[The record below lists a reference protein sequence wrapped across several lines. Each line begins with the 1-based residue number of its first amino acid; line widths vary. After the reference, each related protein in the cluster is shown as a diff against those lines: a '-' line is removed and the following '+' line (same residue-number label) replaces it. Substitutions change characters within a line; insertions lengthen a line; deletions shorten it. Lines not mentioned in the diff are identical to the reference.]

1 MYNQRHLGENHMPEL
16 PEVQCVVNSLSTIAN
31 KKIKNVEIYDHK
43 LREPVQTNL
52 KSLLDG
58 KTIKN
63 VERRAKCI
71 IFNLDK
77 GSIVAH
83 LGMTG
88 KFLIQPQKIDDKF
101 NRVAIQFEDGSY
113 LVYNDIRK
121 FGFVTYEENPTD
133 NKFIKNLG
141 IEPLT
146 DAFTGDYLYNLSRKN
161 KKNIKQFLLD
171 QTYVVGLGNIYVI
184 ELMYLCGISP
194 YSKAMDLTKEQSDQ
208 LVEETKAILNK
219 SIAAGGSS
227 ISDYRDA
234 FDKEGSFQ
242 DNFHVYGKKT
252 DSKGHPV
259 TRIKQGGRG
268 TYYCPIC
275 QNCQ

>member
-1 MYNQRHLGENHMPEL
+1 MPEL
-16 PEVQCVVNSLSTIAN
+16 PEVQCVVNSLASIAR
-31 KKIKNVEIYDHK
+31 KKIKDVEVYDNR
-43 LREPVQTNL
+43 LREPIQPNL
-52 KSLLDG
+52 KALLSG
-58 KTIKN
+58 RTIKN

-88 KFLIQPQKIDDKF
+88 KFLIQPEKIDDKF
-101 NRVAIQFEDGSY
+101 NRVCIEFEDGTF
-113 LVYNDIRK
+113 LMYNDIRK
-121 FGFVTYEENPTD
+121 FGFITHENTPTD

-146 DAFTGDYLYNLSRKN
+146 DAFTGDYLYNLSRN
-161 KKNIKQFLLD
+161 VKKNIKQFLLD

-184 ELMYLCGISP
+184 ELMYICSISP
-194 YSKAMDLTKEQSDQ
+194 YSKAMDLTKKQSDR
-208 LVEETKAILNK
+208 LVKETKDILNK
-219 SIAAGGSS
+219 SIEVGGSS

-234 FDKEGSFQ
+234 FDQEGSFQ
-242 DNFHVYGKKT
+242 DNFHVYGKKVDT
-252 DSKGHPV
+252 KGHPV

-275 QNCQ
+275 QDCP

>member
-1 MYNQRHLGENHMPEL
+1 MPEL
-16 PEVQCVVNSLSTIAN
+16 PEVQCVVNSLATIAN
-31 KKIKNVEIYDHK
+31 KKIKDVEVYDNR
-43 LREPVQTNL
+43 LREPVQPNL
-52 KSLLDG
+52 KNLLSG
-58 KTIKN
+58 RTIKS

-88 KFLIQPQKIDDKF
+88 KFLIQPEKIDDKF
-101 NRVAIQFEDGSY
+101 NRVCIQFDDDTY
-113 LVYNDIRK
+113 LMYNDIRK
-121 FGFVTYEENPTD
+121 FGFITYENTPMD

-146 DAFTGDYLYNLSRKN
+146 DAFTGDYLYNLSRNN

-184 ELMYLCGISP
+184 ELMYICGISP
-194 YSKAMDLTKEQSDQ
+194 YSKAKDLTQQQSDM
-208 LVEETKAILNK
+208 LVKETKAILNK
-219 SIAAGGSS
+219 SIEVGGSS

-242 DNFHVYGKKT
+242 DNFHVYGKKI

-275 QNCQ
+275 QNCE

>member
-1 MYNQRHLGENHMPEL
+1 MPEL
-16 PEVQCVVNSLSTIAN
+16 PEVQCVVNSLATIAN
-31 KKIKNVEIYDHK
+31 KKIKDVEVYDNR
-43 LREPVQTNL
+43 LREPIQPNL
-52 KSLLDG
+52 KSLLSG
-58 KTIKN
+58 RTIKN

-77 GSIVAH
+77 GAIVAH

-88 KFLIQPQKIDDKF
+88 KFLIQPEKIDDKF
-101 NRVAIQFEDGSY
+101 NRVCIEFEDGSY
-113 LVYNDIRK
+113 LMYNDIRK
-121 FGFVTYEENPTD
+121 FGFITYENTPTD

-146 DAFTGDYLYNLSRKN
+146 DAFTGDYLYNLSRN
-161 KKNIKQFLLD
+161 VKKNIKQFLLD

-184 ELMYLCGISP
+184 ELMYICGISP
-194 YSKAMDLTKEQSDQ
+194 YSKAMDLTKSQSDM
-208 LVEETKAILNK
+208 LVKETKAILNK
-219 SIAAGGSS
+219 SIEVGGSS

-242 DNFHVYGKKT
+242 DNFHVYGKKV

-275 QNCQ
+275 QHCE

>member
-1 MYNQRHLGENHMPEL
+1 MPEL
-16 PEVQCVVNSLSTIAN
+16 PEVQCVVNSLASIAN
-31 KKIKNVEIYDHK
+31 KKIKNVEVYDNR
-43 LREPVQTNL
+43 LREPVQPNL
-52 KSLLDG
+52 DKLLDG
-58 KTIKN
+58 RTIKN

-88 KFLIQPQKIDDKF
+88 KFLIQPEKIDDKF

-121 FGFVTYEENPTD
+121 FGFITYENTPTD
-133 NKFIKNLG
+133 NKFVKHLG

-146 DAFTGDYLYNLSRKN
+146 DDFTGDYLYSLSRN
-161 KKNIKQFLLD
+161 NRKNIKQFLLD
-171 QTYVVGLGNIYVI
+171 QKYVVGLGNIYVI
-184 ELMYLCGISP
+184 ELMYICGISP
-194 YSKAMDLTKEQSDQ
+194 YSKAMDLTLKQSEM
-208 LVEETKAILNK
+208 LVKETKDILNK
-219 SIAAGGSS
+219 SIIAGGSS

-234 FDKEGSFQ
+234 FDQEGSFQ
-242 DNFHVYGKKT
+242 DNFHVYGKKE
-252 DSKGHPV
+252 DSLGHAV

>member
-1 MYNQRHLGENHMPEL
+1 MPEL
-16 PEVQCVVNSLSTIAN
+16 PEVQCVVNSLATIAS
-31 KKIKNVEIYDHK
+31 KKIKDVEVYDNR
-43 LREPVQTNL
+43 LREPIQPNL
-52 KSLLDG
+52 KALLAG
-58 KTIKN
+58 RIIKN

-88 KFLIQPQKIDDKF
+88 KFLIQSEKIDDKF
-101 NRVAIQFEDGSY
+101 NRVCIEFEDGSY
-113 LVYNDIRK
+113 LMYNDIRK
-121 FGFVTYEENPTD
+121 FGFITHENTPMD

-146 DAFTGDYLYNLSRKN
+146 DAFTGDYLYNLSRKV

-184 ELMYLCGISP
+184 ELMYICGISP
-194 YSKAMDLTKEQSDQ
+194 YSKAQDLTKKQSDK
-208 LVEETKAILNK
+208 LVKETKAILNK
-219 SIAAGGSS
+219 SIEVGGSS

-242 DNFHVYGKKT
+242 DNFHVYGKKI
-252 DSKGHPV
+252 DSMGHPV

-275 QNCQ
+275 QNCP